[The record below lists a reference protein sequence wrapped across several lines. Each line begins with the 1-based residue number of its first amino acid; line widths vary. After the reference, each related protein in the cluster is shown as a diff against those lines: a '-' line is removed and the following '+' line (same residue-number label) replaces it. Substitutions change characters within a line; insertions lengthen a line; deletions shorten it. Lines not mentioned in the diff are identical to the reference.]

1 MSAGQPA
8 SQAGI
13 GQTVVPYSTFQEAF
27 QKDPAQV
34 HDGLVQAAT
43 AAAAGGDPALQQ
55 QMLADWHTAVSEL
68 SDSAKPVMKMG
79 ADGASIL
86 HTPQNDMAS
95 RLQSLLLNRATAAGQ
110 VGSLQPA
117 QVVKTPEGDS
127 FAPSVLFVKFDDA
140 DLIGWLGMAP
150 ELDLQADEGG
160 VDRSVNRSGDH
171 SGRCADC
178 GVRDWGPPIRACHR
192 LDHCQPDRCD
202 VVFHVGDTYYSG
214 EANEIHSRLVSDWPK
229 RPAGT
234 LKRSLNGNHEMYS
247 RGGGYFQALRDFF
260 QQPASCFAMQN
271 ANWILVG
278 LDTAYVDFDLD
289 EKQVAWLTGIV
300 NAAGTRKL
308 ILFSHHQPFSQ
319 LDDQGPKLQV
329 ALADLLKQQ
338 RIHAWYWGH
347 EHRLVIYD
355 PHPLWG
361 FKGRCI
367 GHGGFPGFATMFQ
380 G

>member
-34 HDGLVQAAT
+34 HDAVQAAT

-95 RLQSLLLNRATAAGQ
+95 RLQSLLLNQATAAGQ

-127 FAPSVLFVKFDDA
+127 FAPGVLFVKFDDA

-150 ELDLQADEGG
+150 ELIFKPTKAAWIDPSPVPETIPDDARIAVFG
-160 VDRSVNRSGDH
+160 
-171 SGRCADC
+171 
-178 GVRDWGPPIRACHR
+178 DWGTGLYGAPAIASTIAS
-192 LDHCQPDRCD
+192 LDRCD
-202 VVFHVGDTYYSG
+202 VVFHIGDTYYSG
-214 EANEIHSRLVSDWPK
+214 ETNEVTSRLVGELAEASRRNIETFAQRKSRDVFW
-229 RPAGT
+229 RRRLFSGASRFLPAARQLLCHAE
-234 LKRSLNGNHEMYS
+234 LK
-247 RGGGYFQALRDFF
+247 
-260 QQPASCFAMQN
+260 
-271 ANWILVG
+271 
-278 LDTAYVDFDLD
+278 LDT
-289 EKQVAWLTGIV
+289 G
-300 NAAGTRKL
+300 R
-308 ILFSHHQPFSQ
+308 S
-319 LDDQGPKLQV
+319 
-329 ALADLLKQQ
+329 
-338 RIHAWYWGH
+338 GH
-347 EHRLVIYD
+347 CLR
-355 PHPLWG
+355 G
-361 FKGRCI
+361 FRFG
-367 GHGGFPGFATMFQ
+367 
-380 G
+380 